1 MLHSFSAGVTH
12 HLHCELRVLL
22 RSSVDTES
30 LHSFGVI
37 QLNSL
42 TPSLILQHKA
52 WVFSPS
58 SLTVQ
63 GVSGILKLQEQGTRK
78 GAGKE
83 LWRDTA
89 LGFELPALLSA
100 PRDQVPNSCHSA
112 LTHKP
117 FISAPGVPDRLPS
130 LLRSLLP

>member
-1 MLHSFSAGVTH
+1 M
-12 HLHCELRVLL
+12 
-22 RSSVDTES
+22 DTES
-30 LHSFGVI
+30 LHSSGVI

-63 GVSGILKLQEQGTRK
+63 GVRGILKLQEQGTPQGQK
-78 GAGKE
+78 
-83 LWRDTA
+83 LWGDAA
-89 LGFELPALLSA
+89 LGCELPALLSA

-112 LTHKP
+112 LAHKP
-117 FISAPGVPDRLPS
+117 FISVPGVPARLPS